1 MHVPTGHS
9 GQLCALHARAPTGHG
24 APTGVGFDPIAAVA
38 AVMERVSAKKYL
50 PGTLPLV
57 AVVGW
62 YFPVGS
68 AGAPTSPVH
77 WPGFKVNP
85 LGVMPGERAAGSS
98 ANVMPVSWTLPV
110 LQTWPL
116 KGTCTTHPLAEQDN
130 PGPGATQCL
139 STLSVAL
146 TLKLHVAVAVLSE
159 FTVVEPKVL
168 LAVAEFTTLSG
179 LGTLELVA
187 IKVSVH
193 VAVSPGD
200 PFGARVVELR
210 IGEPVVPSGKVSLTT
225 TLERVPTPVLWT
237 VPVKVY
243 WICVPLLMV
252 LGA

>member
-1 MHVPTGHS
+1 M
-9 GQLCALHARAPTGHG
+9 
-24 APTGVGFDPIAAVA
+24 
-38 AVMERVSAKKYL
+38 
-50 PGTLPLV
+50 
-57 AVVGW
+57 
-62 YFPVGS
+62 GS

-85 LGVMPGERAAGSS
+85 LGVMPGERATGSS

-116 KGTCTTHPLAEQDN
+116 KGTSTTHPLDEQDN
-130 PGPGATQCL
+130 PGPGATQCFT
-139 STLSVAL
+139 TLSVAL

-168 LAVAEFTTLSG
+168 LAVAEFVTVS
-179 LGTLELVA
+179 VDA

-210 IGEPVVPSGKVSLTT
+210 MGEPAVPSARVSATL
-225 TLERVPTPVLWT
+225 TLERLPTPVLWT

-252 LGA
+252 LGALSPVPQALVM